1 MGTLNQ
7 PSIPTLQLI
16 RLRHRKVRR
25 TASCILGAVVAAFL
39 VDSASAQKSYIG
51 ALGTTTLPVT
61 GNWNTATN
69 WILPGVPANSAS
81 LSFGGSGS
89 STYTSTNNIGG
100 YVLGAVSLTSTSTG
114 TDIIAGNSFNLGAS
128 SSISQDNTGA
138 FTIQNG
144 FGGQN
149 TQQTLTLTGNGTGL
163 VTLSGVITEQNN
175 NSHKTLLTKTGTS
188 TFVLSGANTFS
199 GATSI
204 NAGIINYQNN
214 SAFGSDGGILSAI
227 TVASGATAQLQGGIT
242 STANS
247 LTISG
252 VGATGA
258 TGALENVSGTNN
270 YTGSVNLGAAATM
283 YSDAGTL
290 TLSGAIANGGFA
302 ATFDG
307 PGNITANGLISGT
320 GSLVKNGSGTLTLA
334 ASNTFSGG
342 ATLNGGTT
350 VVFGG
355 SLGASSAAVT
365 INAATLDVA
374 ATVSSTRNITL
385 GNAASTVMVDPTLTF
400 TSTGVF
406 SGTGALNKTGSGT
419 LVLSGANTY
428 TGATTV
434 SAGILNTQNA
444 TGLGTTANGT
454 SVTSG
459 ATLQIQ
465 GGFTIGAEALTLN
478 GSGASGQ
485 NGALVNVSGTNN
497 YGGLVTLGSA
507 STISSDGGTLNLT
520 NTGTITG
527 SGFALTLTGS
537 GDGSVSSIIGTGS
550 GTLTKS
556 GAGTWTLT
564 GANTYTG
571 MTTISAGTLQLGN
584 GGTTGSLSTSSTITD
599 NGNLAINRSN
609 AVAQGTDFSGSAI
622 SGTGSLTQAG
632 TGATTLS
639 AANTYTGGTTVSA
652 GTLFVNNSTGSGT
665 GTNTVTV
672 TGSGTLSGSGTITG
686 AVNVGGS
693 GAKINPGAT
702 AATVGTLRTGALTLS
717 AASTFSIDMTSTT
730 ADQLIVTGAVNVT
743 SASLQLNI
751 PNGTGFAAG
760 QQFTLINNDLADAI
774 SGTFSNA
781 PAGTDLIDGYLWIV
795 SYAGGDGNDFV
806 IQAVPEP
813 ATWCAA
819 ALALAAIGFS
829 QRKRLR
835 AYASSRVEEHP

>member
-1 MGTLNQ
+1 MIPPARSIFRRSTAGVVLALFFVFGGGSLNSLIAATSTWTGDTSLSQNWSFGLNWGVTAPTSATTTDLIFAGTTNTGTAGTPLNNDIAN
-7 PSIPTLQLI
+7 PFILNSIAFSSSTSSFFLGGNALQFN
-16 RLRHRKVRR
+16 
-25 TASCILGAVVAAFL
+25 GAG
-39 VDSASAQKSYIG
+39 DTITQNSASAESI
-51 ALGTTTLPVT
+51 A
-61 GNWNTATN
+61 
-69 WILPGVPANSAS
+69 
-81 LSFGGSGS
+81 
-89 STYTSTNNIGG
+89 NNID
-100 YVLGAVSLTSTSTG
+100 ATG
-114 TDIIAGNSFNLGAS
+114 KIGN
-128 SSISQDNTGA
+128 NTE
-138 FTIQNG
+138 TI
-144 FGGQN
+144 
-149 TQQTLTLTGNGTGL
+149 TLTGNGTGI
-163 VTLSGVITEQNN
+163 VTLSGNILAGNGNRNYAITK
-175 NSHKTLLTKTGTS
+175 SGTS
-188 TFVLSGANTFS
+188 TFVLSGANTYGGATTVSAGILNIRNATALGGTGNGTSVTS
-199 GATSI
+199 GATLQI
-204 NAGIINYQNN
+204 
-214 SAFGSDGGILSAI
+214 
-227 TVASGATAQLQGGIT
+227 QGGI
-242 STANS
+242 S
-247 LTISG
+247 
-252 VGATGA
+252 VGAEALTLNGIGA
-258 TGALENVSGTNN
+258 SGQNGALVNVSGTNS
-270 YTGSVNLGAAATM
+270 YAGAITLGSASTI
-283 YSDAGTL
+283 YSNAGTL
-290 TLSGAIANGGFA
+290 TLSGAIANGGFG

-350 VVFGG
+350 IVFGG

-374 ATVSSTRNITL
+374 ATVSSTRNFTL
-385 GNAASTVMVDPTLTF
+385 GDAASTVMVDPTLTF

-428 TGATTV
+428 SGGTTV

-465 GGFTIGAEALTLN
+465 GGLTIGAEALTLN

-717 AASTFSIDMTSTT
+717 AASTFSMDMTSTT
-730 ADQLIVTGAVNVT
+730 ADQLIVSGAVNVT